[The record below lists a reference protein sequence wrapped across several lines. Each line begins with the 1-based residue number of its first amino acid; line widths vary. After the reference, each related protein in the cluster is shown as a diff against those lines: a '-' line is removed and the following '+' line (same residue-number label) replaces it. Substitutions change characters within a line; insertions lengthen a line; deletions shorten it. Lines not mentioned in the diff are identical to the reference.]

1 MGQARVKRFGYP
13 SFNDLAPVTAVTYRA
28 PMDYANLLY
37 ERHGPVTVI
46 TIDRPERTELRGA
59 EP

>member
-1 MGQARVKRFGYP
+1 
-13 SFNDLAPVTAVTYRA
+13 
-28 PMDYANLLY
+28 MDYANLLY